1 MRKIMRKKL
10 GAVLLSLAGM
20 GTSTQFVAAQGH
32 EPGYIEDFALS
43 PDRAKALAQ
52 LIPGTEDYYYYHSLN
67 ALNQRQFEKL
77 GTYTKPWL
85 ERFGKTQ
92 RLIEIETR
100 SALLGYD
107 RDPKK
112 TFEYL
117 RTRIGVQ
124 YNHEKEFTGVAP
136 NLPITLDAK
145 LISRETLLAESLR
158 RWANLDNF
166 EDSALD
172 WLQEI
177 PLSWEKRRNLLQRL
191 TRPDGKNLVD
201 LIANDDEP
209 SHSQAFGAYRVDHL
223 LTIAQL
229 EELVAKKP
237 EWLNQPALVQ
247 AWLPKLQP
255 GADSDWRQN
264 PIEIAAYLD
273 RLWAFASRLQGVHNS
288 LKVHILYHRLMHDR
302 SRGIFDKSRFLTY
315 LALPRR
321 QHYMAKALNESDVSQ
336 RFAANLGA
344 DYQAQTLFPIVGSD
358 EELVRSY
365 LKHFLVE
372 AETTKEFEPFID
384 GDYLRHLFAEV
395 KVENGLGDP
404 ERWATL
410 LPPEMFKNLKER
422 IDIDFAPTNK
432 MHFGVDEN
440 VVLDLHVK
448 NVPSLMVK
456 VFEVNTGNYYKANL
470 REIDTDINLDG
481 LIANE
486 EKTHAYNDSPLRR
499 VLRRFE
505 FKIDKPGVYIV
516 DFIGSGKSSRALVR
530 KGKLRPLASVT
541 PGGLAVSIL
550 NEKNQPVKDATIW
563 LSGKD
568 YAPNDKGMVLL
579 PFSTEPGRRPI
590 ILTQGGLSSLDSI
603 QHPGEDFQFR
613 AGLHIDREALLSQRL
628 AKVLVRPGLMLAGT
642 PVSLSL
648 IEEVRL
654 SIATTD
660 ANGIATTTEIPNFPL
675 LEDRE
680 TTHEFRVPEGISRI
694 AVTLEGKIKNLSR
707 GRTDTVQASHAIA
720 LNGILKTEKIEDL
733 HLVRSAEE
741 CFIEVL
747 GRSGEARPDRPIQV
761 ALRHRDFREPVQVTL
776 KSDAKGRV
784 HLGAL
789 EGIVRVDATGSEQ
802 TVHSWPIAMDQATR
816 REMIHAKS
824 GEPVVLAYTGKLAA
838 ADRSEFS
845 LFEIVGGLPKADR
858 FGAIRLSQGMV
869 EIRDLAPGDY
879 ELWIKPSTQPI
890 RIRVV
895 DGEVIA
901 NHVVG
906 EARDLRVL
914 PLKPLQIAELK
925 VDGTD
930 LVLKLENAS
939 KVSRIHLFGVRYQP
953 GLSAFA
959 QFNQVRAPELDGVIP
974 GRSPSVYITGRNI
987 GDEYRYV
994 LDRKGQKKYPGVM
1007 IDRPTLLL
1015 NPWAVRETTTG
1026 EQVAAGG
1033 DVFAPKGEAVPAKSA
1048 ADPSVM
1054 DLAASIA
1061 PDATAFADL
1070 DFLAEA
1076 SAVVTNLV
1084 PDKEGVVRIALK
1096 ELGNHVLIQAVA
1108 CDPLQTVTKT
1118 VRLPAPDLKIIDQRL
1133 RKGLDPAGKFLR
1145 EKKVSILT
1153 KGEPFSVEDIRS
1165 SKFEIY
1171 DTLAKV
1177 HNLFFT
1183 LNKDAALVEFS
1194 FLARWSSLKPEE
1206 KRTYLSKQGCH
1217 ELHFFIYQKDRA
1229 FFDEVVKPFLAN
1241 KKDKTFID
1249 KWLLEIDLTSYLAP
1263 WEYSRLNTMERV
1275 LLAKRLKDEPEK
1287 TARHL
1292 EERLRLLPPN
1302 IERQIV
1308 LFDTA
1313 VSNGALG
1320 VDGALDQLRMG
1331 LDKSDLKEREKLN
1344 VLSATAPASKEVA
1357 KNMPMPGMGGGG
1369 GFGGG
1374 PGGPP
1379 SAAGGMPGGMP
1390 PGGGGFYGINGGGAP
1405 GQAGEAKSRES
1416 LRRGDKLEDRA
1427 GRMKSFDARAGQSDQ
1442 PAPGEWGDRE
1452 SAIQNGKDPR
1462 FVSPNELYA
1471 RNRLE
1476 AFGRQLYRPIETTK
1490 EYAENN
1496 YRNLPIV
1503 NQNADLVGPGA
1514 FWLDYVKHD
1523 GKTPFLSKNL
1533 ASASRNF
1540 TESIFALAVTDLPFE
1555 AAKHELKFD
1564 AGKLTVNPAG
1574 FAIAFHE
1581 EVRTAD
1587 MAQGQAGILVSQN
1600 FYKLGERFKDE
1611 NGEKLDKF
1619 VVGEYIKQ
1627 TAYGCQIVITNPTSS
1642 RRKLTLL
1649 LQVPVGSIP
1658 LNPSQMT
1665 RSIPLDLEPYRT
1677 QTIDY
1682 SFYFPVAGNYAQL
1695 PVQVSEKSKSVAAG
1709 VATAFA
1715 VVDKP
1720 TKTDTD
1726 SWDYVSQNGTD
1737 KEVLDFISRENLQA
1751 LNLDRI
1757 AFRMKDQAFFQQVTA
1772 LLATRHIY
1780 QNTLWSYALLHGEP
1794 GTAQEFLKHNDT
1806 IVNDCAGPIQT
1817 PILTIDPVARFQY
1830 EHLEYK
1836 PLVNARAHALGP
1848 KRQIVN
1854 DRLAQQYRSF
1864 LKLMSYQR
1872 ELGDVENLA
1881 LVIYLLQ
1888 QDRIEEAN
1896 AAFNKVDPGKIP
1908 SKLPYDYAKAWLML
1922 ATEQPAKA
1930 REIAQVHAKHP
1941 VDRWRESFVRILD
1954 QVNEAEGKENA
1965 KAVDPESRSD
1975 TQDKLAAQEPSFEF
1989 VIEGSKLMLSWQ
2001 NLKEVTVNH
2010 YLMDVELLFSRN
2022 PFVQQSGG
2030 EFAFI
2035 KPNQTKVIKLTESKG
2050 KMEIALPADLVKR
2063 NLLVE
2068 IAAAGKTRTV
2078 AYYSSAMDLK
2088 LLEGQGQLK
2097 VTARDAATPLSK
2109 VYVKVYARLADGS
2122 VKFHKDGYTDLRGRF
2137 DYATVSTPEKQP
2149 IQRFAIL
2156 VLSDDHG
2163 ATIKETNPPQR

>member
-1 MRKIMRKKL
+1 MRKKM
-10 GAVLLSLAGM
+10 GAVLWSLAGM
-20 GTSTQFVAAQGH
+20 VTIAPFAVGQGQ
-32 EPGYIEDFALS
+32 EPGYIEEFALA

-52 LIPGTEDYYYYHSLN
+52 LIPGTEDYYYYHSLD
-67 ALNQRQFEKL
+67 ALNQRQWEKL

-85 ERFGKTQ
+85 ERFGKSQ

-100 SALLGYD
+100 AALLGYD

-117 RTRIGVQ
+117 RQRIGVQ
-124 YNHEKEFTGVAP
+124 YRHEKEFTGIAP
-136 NLPITLDAK
+136 NLPTALDAK
-145 LISRETLLAESLR
+145 LISRETLLAESMR

-172 WLQEI
+172 WLQEV
-177 PLSWEKRRNLLQRL
+177 PLNWEKRRNLLQRL
-191 TRPDGKNLVD
+191 AQPDGKNLVK
-201 LIANDDEP
+201 LIIEDDEP
-209 SHSQAFGAYRVDHL
+209 SRPQSFGAYRVERL

-229 EELVAKKP
+229 EELVTKKP
-237 EWLNQPALVQ
+237 AWLNESTLVQ

-264 PIEIAAYLD
+264 PAEITAYLD
-273 RLWAFASRLQGVHNS
+273 RLWAFATRLQAMHNS
-288 LKVHILYHRLMHDR
+288 LKVHVLYHRLVHDR
-302 SRGIFDKSRFLTY
+302 SQGIFDKARFLTY

-321 QHYMAKALNESDVSQ
+321 QHYMAKALNESQASQ
-336 RFAANLGA
+336 RYGADLGA
-344 DYQAQTLFPIVGSD
+344 DYHSQTLFPIVGSD

-372 AETTKEFEPFID
+372 AETTKEFDAFID

-404 ERWATL
+404 EKWATL
-410 LPPEMFKNLKER
+410 LPPEMFKSLKER
-422 IDIDFAPTNK
+422 IDIEFAPTNK
-432 MHFGVDEN
+432 THFGVNES
-440 VVLDLHVK
+440 VVLDVHVK

-456 VFEVNTGNYYKANL
+456 VFEVNTGNYYKGNL

-486 EKTHAYNDSPLRR
+486 EKTHTYNESPLRR
-499 VLRRFE
+499 VPRRFE

-516 DFIGSGKSSRALVR
+516 DFIGSGKSSRALIR
-530 KGKLRPLASVT
+530 KGKLRPLTSITA
-541 PGGLAVSIL
+541 GGLAVTVL
-550 NEKNQPVKDATIW
+550 DEKNQMVKDASIW

-568 YAPNDKGMVLL
+568 YAPDEKGVVLL
-579 PFSTEPGRRPI
+579 PFSTEPGRRQI
-590 ILTQGGLSSLDSI
+590 ILTQGGLSCLDSI
-603 QHPGEDFQFR
+603 QHPGEVFQFK

-628 AKVLVRPGLMLAGT
+628 AKVLVRPGLTLAGV

-654 SIATTD
+654 RIASTD
-660 ANGIATTTEIPNFPL
+660 ANGIVTTTEIPDFKL
-675 LEDRE
+675 FEDRE
-680 TTHEFRVPEGISRI
+680 TVHEFRVPEGISQI
-694 AVTLEGKIKNLSR
+694 TVKVEGKIKNLSR
-707 GRTDTVQASHAIA
+707 GRTETVQATHAIE
-720 LNGILKTEKIEDL
+720 LNGILKTEKVEDL

-741 CFIEVL
+741 SFIEVL
-747 GRSGEARPDRPIQV
+747 GRSGEARPDRPIQI
-761 ALRHRDFREPVQVTL
+761 ALKHRDFREPVQVTL

-789 EGIVRVDATGSEQ
+789 AGIINVVAIGSEQ
-802 TVHSWPIAMDQATR
+802 TSHSWPMITNQATR
-816 REMIHAKS
+816 REMIHARS
-824 GEPVVLAYTGKLAA
+824 GEPIVMAYSGKLAV

-845 LFEIVGGLPKADR
+845 LFEIVGGLPKADQ
-858 FGAIRLSQGMV
+858 FGALRLAGGMI

-879 ELWIKPSTQPI
+879 ELWMKPGAHPI

-895 DGEVIA
+895 KGEVVASHI
-901 NHVVG
+901 VG

-914 PLKPLQIAELK
+914 PLKPLQIGELK
-925 VDGTD
+925 REGGD
-930 LVLKLENAS
+930 LVLKLKNAS
-939 KVSRIHLFGVRYQP
+939 NVSRIHLFGVRYQP
-953 GLSAFA
+953 GLNAFD
-959 QFNQVRAPELDGVIP
+959 QFNLVRAPELDGVIP
-974 GRSPSVYITGRNI
+974 GRAPSVYITGRNI

-1007 IDRPTLLL
+1007 IDRPTLLI
-1015 NPWAVRETTTG
+1015 NPWAVRETTTS
-1026 EQVAAGG
+1026 EQVATGG
-1033 DVFAPKGEAVPAKSA
+1033 DVFGAKGGVVPAK
-1048 ADPSVM
+1048 
-1054 DLAASIA
+1054 
-1061 PDATAFADL
+1061 PDFNMSERDYDVAFRDNSSAFADL
-1070 DFLAEA
+1070 DFLAES
-1076 SAVVTNLV
+1076 SAIVTNLV
-1084 PDKEGVVRIALK
+1084 PDKEGIVRISLK

-1118 VRLPAPDLKIIDQRL
+1118 LRLNAPDLKIVDQRL
-1133 RKGLDPAGKFLR
+1133 LKGLNPAGKFLR
-1145 EKKVSILT
+1145 EKKVSVLA
-1153 KGEPFSVEDIRS
+1153 KGEPFTVEDIRS

-1171 DTLAKV
+1171 DSLAKI

-1183 LNKDAALVEFS
+1183 LNKDAALAEFS
-1194 FLARWSSLKPEE
+1194 FLAGWSKLKPEE
-1206 KRTYLSKQGCH
+1206 KRTLLSKHGCH
-1217 ELHFFIYQKDRA
+1217 ELHFFIHQKDRA
-1229 FFDEVVKPFLAN
+1229 FFDEVVRPFLAN

-1249 KWLLEIDLTSYLAP
+1249 FWLLDADLNRFLST

-1275 LLAKRLKDEPEK
+1275 LLAKRIKEEPRM

-1292 EERLRLLPPN
+1292 EERLRLLPQD

-1320 VDGALDQLRMG
+1320 VDDALGALRLNLQR
-1331 LDKSDLKEREKLN
+1331 SDLQEREKTTFSRMERPEEMKMEMKKAAVRN
-1344 VLSATAPASKEVA
+1344 P
-1357 KNMPMPGMGGGG
+1357 G

-1374 PGGPP
+1374 GGQGGPQ
-1379 SAAGGMPGGMP
+1379 SGSGA
-1390 PGGGGFYGINGGGAP
+1390 NRTGGGAFGFVGGALPP
-1405 GQAGEAKSRES
+1405 GTSSVFPNRPVAGENKSIDS
-1416 LRRGDKLEDRA
+1416 LRRGGRLEDRA
-1427 GRMKSFDARAGQSDQ
+1427 GSKRNSEAKTEERLSDAESSAQMVQDHRKFQ
-1442 PAPGEWGDRE
+1442 PT
-1452 SAIQNGKDPR
+1452 
-1462 FVSPNELYA
+1462 ELYA
-1471 RNRLE
+1471 RNRNE
-1476 AFGRQLYRPIETTK
+1476 ALGIQLYRPIETTK

-1496 YRNLPIV
+1496 YRNLPIA

-1564 AGKLTVNPAG
+1564 ASKLTVNPGGA
-1574 FAIAFHE
+1574 AIAFHE
-1581 EVRTAD
+1581 EVRTAEV
-1587 MAQGQAGILVSQN
+1587 AAGQAGILVSQN

-1619 VVGEYIKQ
+1619 VVGEYIAQ
-1627 TAYGCQIVITNPTSS
+1627 TAYGCQIVITNPNSS

-1695 PVQVSEKSKSVAAG
+1695 PVQVSEKGKSVAAA

-1720 TKTDTD
+1720 TKTDTG
-1726 SWDYVSQNGTD
+1726 SWDFVSQNGTD
-1737 KEVLDFISRENLQA
+1737 KEVLEFLARENLQA

-1757 AFRMKDQAFFQQVTA
+1757 AFRMKDSAFFQQVTA
-1772 LLATRHIY
+1772 LLATRHVY

-1864 LKLMSYQR
+1864 LKLLSYQR

-1881 LVIYLLQ
+1881 LVIYLLE

-1930 REIAQVHAKHP
+1930 REIALVHAKHP
-1941 VDRWRESFVRILD
+1941 VDRWRESFVRIID

-1965 KAVDPESRSD
+1965 KAADPENRSD

-1989 VIEGSKLMLSWQ
+1989 VIEGSKLMLTWQ

-2035 KPNQTKVIKLTESKG
+2035 KPNQTKVIKLADSKG

-2088 LLEGQGQLK
+2088 MFEGQGQLK

-2156 VLSDDHG
+2156 VLSEHHG
-2163 ATIKETNPPQR
+2163 ATIKETAPPQR